1 MIAGVRGVLIAVE
14 EGAVVVDLHGFMLR
28 LLAPGSTLNAL
39 PSPGQHVELRT
50 HLVVREDS
58 LTLYGFATDAELQ
71 LFQLMLGVTGVG
83 PRAALGLLS
92 FAEPGEIYQAISNED
107 TALLAR
113 APGIGKVTAGR
124 IVLDLRRKLPEDLGI
139 ATAAPDDRDREAVEA
154 LLALGYD
161 VAEAR
166 AAVTG
171 IESRDGL
178 TVEERVV
185 AALRGLDRG

>member
-1 MIAGVRGVLIAVE
+1 MIAGVQGVVVAVE
-14 EGAVVVDLHGFMLR
+14 EGAVIVDLHGFMLR
-28 LLAPGSTLNAL
+28 LLTPSSTMNAL
-39 PSPGQHVELRT
+39 PATGQVVELKT
-50 HLVVREDS
+50 HLVVREDA
-58 LTLYGFATDAELQ
+58 LTLYGFMTEAELQ

-92 FAEPGEIYQAISNED
+92 FAEPGDIYRAIANED

-124 IVLDLRRKLPEDLGI
+124 IILDLRRKLPDDL
-139 ATAAPDDRDREAVEA
+139 AVTAATTDDRDREAVEA

-166 AAVTG
+166 AAVTRL
-171 IESRDGL
+171 ESRDGL
-178 TVEERVV
+178 TVEERVF
-185 AALRGLDRG
+185 AALRGLDRS